1 MAQHN
6 NKNYILAK
14 NNELET
20 KRLLLRPVT
29 LSDAEDMYEY
39 SSDSQTTRFVFE
51 THQTLSDTQNS
62 IADYFM
68 AEPLGKFAIELKE
81 QQKMI
86 GTIDLRVEME
96 IGVAELGYIINKK
109 YWGFGY
115 IPEACHRLLTLGFTD
130 LDLVRIKAAHDKRN
144 ANSGRVMEKIGMTVD
159 SIITEARRNLGQ
171 LKGQVFTEVTRSITK
186 TQWEKLKQ

>member
-96 IGVAELGYIINKK
+96 IGVAELGYIINKN

-130 LDLVRIKAAHDKRN
+130 LDLVRIKAGHDERN
-144 ANSGRVMEKIGMTVD
+144 ISSGRVMEKIGMTID
-159 SIITEARRNLGQ
+159 SVIPEARRNFGQ
-171 LKGQVFTEVTRSITK
+171 LKGQVFTEVARSITK
-186 TQWEKLKQ
+186 TQWEKLNQ